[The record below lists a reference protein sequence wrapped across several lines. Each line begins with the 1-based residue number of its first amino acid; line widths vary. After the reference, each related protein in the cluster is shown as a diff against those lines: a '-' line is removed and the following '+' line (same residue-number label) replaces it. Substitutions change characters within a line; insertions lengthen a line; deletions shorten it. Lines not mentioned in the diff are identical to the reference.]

1 MTDRSELDRERI
13 AALSG
18 IVFVVLIL
26 VHAGLQGGAPTLE
39 DPPEDVVRY
48 LVDKDAEI
56 QVGAYLQG
64 LAMVAYLWFVGSL
77 WRVLR
82 AAEGGPGGLSVVAAV
97 ASAVLVALVAV
108 HIAILTGLSLRA
120 DAGLDP
126 AVVSSLY
133 LIAFVILGLSAFAAA
148 ALTASVGVL
157 VLRTGTLQRWLG
169 VLSLV
174 SAVLWLLAGI
184 GATTEGEAWGVIGF
198 VAFVVWLAWTAVTS
212 VLVSRK
218 ASAPLMN

>member
-1 MTDRSELDRERI
+1 MTDRPELDRERI

-26 VHAGLQGGAPTLE
+26 VHAVLQGGAPTLE

-56 QVGAYLQG
+56 KVGAYLQG
-64 LAMVAYLWFVGSL
+64 LAMVAYLWFLGSL
-77 WRVLR
+77 WRALR
-82 AAEGGPGGLSVVAAV
+82 AAEGGPGRLSVVAAA
-97 ASAVLVALVAV
+97 ASTILVALVGV

-120 DAGLDP
+120 DAGLNP
-126 AVVSSLY
+126 GVVSSLY

-148 ALTASVGVL
+148 TLTGAVGVL
-157 VLRTGTLQRWLG
+157 VLRTGTLPRWLG

-174 SAVLWLLAGI
+174 SAGLWLLAGV
-184 GATTEGEAWGVIGF
+184 GATTEDEAWGVIGL
-198 VAFVVWLAWTAVTS
+198 VAFLVWLSWTAVTS
-212 VLVSRK
+212 VLVSRRMN
-218 ASAPLMN
+218 AALMN